1 MIPGLPKWTETIEA
15 GYNITAAMISPI
27 VRYERRWGGT
37 TVVNGMPADLATIDR
52 YALGVGFWPFGHNIN
67 VKVFYSR
74 IQEKGAPHGAN
85 QVNAQLQLYYF

>member
-1 MIPGLPKWTETIEA
+1 MIAGLPKWTETIEA
-15 GYNITAAMISPI
+15 GYNITDLMISPI
-27 VRYERRWGGT
+27 VRYERRWGGS
-37 TVVNGMPADLATIDR
+37 VGAGAMAVDLPTIDR